1 MKKISAIQSLTLSSE
16 KSILHDMTLAAIL
29 NKEFQPVLDLRIGFE
44 KLVHLIYYAYL
55 WQPLQFWNL

>member
-1 MKKISAIQSLTLSSE
+1 
-16 KSILHDMTLAAIL
+16 MTLAAIL

-55 WQPLQFWNL
+55 WQPLQFWNLQPLDKYKDLKLI